1 MGVKGR
7 VVAAFRRQWAAV
19 GEKGAD
25 GAAWRVS
32 CGTWR
37 VSAAMYI
44 ECQSVSAARWTRVR
58 SEGGCVRH
66 GAMHMNGRNAPCAS
80 GSASGHLK
88 SGGCMIS

>member
-44 ECQSVSAARWTRVR
+44 ECQSVSAARWTGAV
-58 SEGGCVRH
+58 GGWMRPTLSPTW
-66 GAMHMNGRNAPCAS
+66 GDAYERERNARQAQ
-80 GSASGHLK
+80 G
-88 SGGCMIS
+88 ISNRAGA